1 MAIDIDQAF
10 FVKKEEVI
18 EEGRAQGAG
27 ALGVAGGV
35 ARAVCNGAG
44 GV

>member
-1 MAIDIDQAF
+1 VALDIDQAF

-18 EEGRAQGAG
+18 EERRAQGAG

-35 ARAVCNGAG
+35 ARAVCNGVG